1 MNEFQ
6 IYFQQTANERYDT
19 DMNQRVRSLI
29 EDAGIPIVEEF
40 GGTVLSVPADQLGS
54 ECGFVVRAPLAT
66 VTEISAS
73 ITEVLGGRHVEFT
86 EVDQ

>member
-1 MNEFQ
+1 MGDYQ

-29 EDAGIPIVEEF
+29 EGAGIPIVEEF
-40 GGTVLSVPADQLGS
+40 GGTALNVPADQLGS
-54 ECGFVVRAPLAT
+54 ECGFVVRSQLAT
-66 VTEISAS
+66 VTTITAS
-73 ITEVLGGRHVEFT
+73 ITEVLNGRPVEFT